1 MFALTEFSNSREKE
15 LGLLPVESPEPKTPF
30 ADLHRC
36 WSAAGAAAARRHF
49 PDHGDVDLARFATK
63 VSRRILQ
70 NRHIGYNE
78 TVKSKAD
85 LLGLG
90 LAAGH
95 LSAPSI
101 GTYCRVPGELDP
113 VNDSAANA
121 AAIDVAH
128 TMKMHWVK
136 DFLASAFERE
146 LLGDPLSRVEQF
158 AGAVAAHRPLGCQ
171 HDPTADHGR
180 VEREMVRLA
189 MDPHGP
195 VLMQSQQVREVAF
208 SIDRG
213 VALSVSANA
222 LRYFPDSGR
231 LDLEEFTR
239 QLYRSSLAAYLADY
253 NDLARVIAR
262 LIGLHAPDE
271 FFSMT
276 TSGLF
281 CVPPE
286 AVEAAHRLAMAE
298 ALEEH
303 MMWMTLLVAS
313 ELLRSADQS
322 SISGP
327 IFDRTRF
334 FLAALQLLAPSGCAA
349 DCLHRDPDSDS
360 TEDRAVKLVL
370 HRFRT

>member
-1 MFALTEFSNSREKE
+1 M
-15 LGLLPVESPEPKTPF
+15 ESPEPKTPF

-49 PDHGDVDLARFATK
+49 PDHGDVDLARFATE

-70 NRHIGYNE
+70 NRHTGYNE

-85 LLGLG
+85 LLGLS
-90 LAAGH
+90 LAAGD

-101 GTYCRVPGELDP
+101 GTYCRAPGKLDP
-113 VNDSAANA
+113 VNDDAANA
-121 AAIDVAH
+121 AAIDVAR
-128 TMKMHWVK
+128 TMKLHWVK

-146 LLGDPLSRVEQF
+146 LLGDSLSRAEQF
-158 AGAVAAHRPLGCQ
+158 AGAVEAHRPLGCV

-189 MDPHGP
+189 MDPYGA
-195 VLMQSQQVREVAF
+195 VLTQSQQIREVLL
-208 SIDRG
+208 SVDRA
-213 VALSVSANA
+213 VSLSVSANA

-239 QLYRSSLAAYLADY
+239 QLYRSSLAVYFADY
-253 NDLARVIAR
+253 NDLARGIAR

-271 FFSMT
+271 YFSMT

-281 CVPPE
+281 CLPPE
-286 AVEAAHRLAMAE
+286 AVDAAHRLAMAE

-303 MMWMTLLVAS
+303 MTWMTLLVAS

-322 SISGP
+322 SMPSP
-327 IFDRTRF
+327 TFDRTRF

-349 DCLHRDPDSDS
+349 DCLHRDPASDS
-360 TEDRAVKLVL
+360 NEDRAVKLVL
-370 HRFRT
+370 HRFST